1 MAALNDLNSTGGTT
15 NQGSSTRL
23 TFADRL
29 KDNFVPAMRD
39 FYADYKNQ
47 ILGEIASNTGDRL
60 EGNKNVTVAGTTMI
74 VSAGARGQ
82 AQRLPTATASSSV
95 RLEIT
100 SKKYEASLEMQP
112 ELEADARGGATSWE
126 QAYAYELKSLMTFM
140 EIDKNDIAQVGRAH
154 PLWRYT
160 GAISGVTGVG
170 AIASITNRGSTATT
184 YFDRGLLDRRAGTNS
199 AFPAFR
205 NRRISHVP
213 NGANGVFGAPTTG
226 VTWPSGDRQTA
237 NDNVATDEI
246 YVGGMDGTPTAPTI
260 THHSNGAI
268 DTGLGAFSSGW
279 AIPYASRAPSGYGTA
294 ADDITRHYS
303 FEGLLSFLSRYD
315 IGYAAV
321 LGAAKSSAAGLQ
333 AFYDAGSSGDR
344 PFSDGLMNVI
354 MRQVMAIRDDGHLPT
369 KTLCTWAG
377 WERVSAQYDTYKRM
391 DPVIGNGGTTAVG
404 NKPEN
409 FMLHAGAGSVMFK
422 PCVLAMPK
430 MMQIISPADWEK
442 LPNIDFKL
450 LEPQGNIRVPEYDGQ
465 RWDFI
470 ERFNIWC
477 KDPQGQAV
485 IDDLS
490 EDPFTALT

>member
-23 TFADRL
+23 TFNERL

-95 RLEIT
+95 RMEIT
-100 SKKYEASLEMQP
+100 PKKYEASLEMQP

-126 QAYAYELKSLMTFM
+126 QAYARELKSLMTFM

-170 AIASITNRGSTATT
+170 AIASITNRGSTANT

-213 NGANGVFGAPTTG
+213 LANGAFGAPTTG
-226 VTWPSGDRQTA
+226 ATWPSGDRQTS

-279 AIPYASRAPSGYGTA
+279 AIPYASRYPSGYGTA
-294 ADDITRHYS
+294 ADDIVKHYS

-409 FMLHAGAGSVMFK
+409 FTLFAGAGSVTFK

-442 LPNIDFKL
+442 LPSIDFKL

-490 EDPFTALT
+490 EDPFSALT